1 MYAPIYFLPA
11 EVNRNNG
18 LMLSQPWVP
27 IMHLLH
33 KVKKVKQHS
42 DSMEL
47 ERTEAGLSNINGEQQ
62 EDDDQYEEP
71 G

>member
-1 MYAPIYFLPA
+1 V

-18 LMLSQPWVP
+18 LMLSQAWVP
-27 IMHLLH
+27 VMHLLH

-42 DSMEL
+42 DGMEL
-47 ERTEAGLSNINGEQQ
+47 ERTEAGLSNINGEQEQ
-62 EDDDQYEEP
+62 EDNDQYEEP